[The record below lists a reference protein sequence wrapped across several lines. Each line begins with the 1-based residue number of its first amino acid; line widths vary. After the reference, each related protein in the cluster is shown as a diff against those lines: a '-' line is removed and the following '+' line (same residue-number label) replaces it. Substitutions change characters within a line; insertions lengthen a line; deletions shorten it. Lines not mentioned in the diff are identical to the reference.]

1 MKYWFAAFLAV
12 FVVMPPSILSAAE
25 PDYSRRPILM
35 IHGYFPVNAGDWVTW
50 GRFKDKLI
58 EDGWPKE
65 YIMNPKFKDPTGC
78 DPDHAREISAWVDEL
93 LEKTGWDKVDIIAH
107 SEGGLNTMYYLRHFC
122 GVHKVRNFVGL
133 AIAVHGTRVACVDF
147 VSCGA
152 DEMCI
157 PSEKEGGWRQNETL
171 AAVNACDETLG
182 DIRYT
187 SIWSDYDEI
196 IIPQEGS
203 IIYGARNIE
212 LETPMVEH
220 GLIFL
225 VDESLN
231 YIKDALKNKS
241 GYNTDGPGWDCIPQ
255 CILPDQA
262 EQADQPEQA
271 DVPTIPEAVEV
282 NEGVVEEPSGDVIG
296 DVASDVTSRDVE
308 EADGVIVVPYDAG
321 PKDRGTPDPDDIL
334 VTRDLSSPADE
345 GTQVPEQTDSL
356 KGGCSST
363 GHGNPW
369 SALLVILSAVAM
381 HACGRLV
388 RRRG

>member
-1 MKYWFAAFLAV
+1 MKYWIPALLAV
-12 FVVMPPSILSAAE
+12 FLVTTPSMLSAAE

-58 EDGWPKE
+58 EDGWPEE

-93 LEKTGWDKVDIIAH
+93 LEKTGWDKVDIVAH
-107 SEGGLNTMYYLRHFC
+107 SEGGLNTMYYLRYFC

-133 AIAVHGTRVACVDF
+133 AIAVHGTRMACVDI

-157 PSEKEGGWRQNETL
+157 PPEDKGGWRQNPVL

-212 LETPMVEH
+212 LETMVEH

-231 YIKDALKNKS
+231 YIKDALKNKT
-241 GYNTDGPGWDCIPQ
+241 GYNTDGPGWDCIPH
-255 CILPDQA
+255 CVIPDQA
-262 EQADQPEQA
+262 EQIELPAVPET
-271 DVPTIPEAVEV
+271 VETVEAVE
-282 NEGVVEEPSGDVIG
+282 GLVEEPAPDVIE
-296 DVASDVTSRDVE
+296 DIHSDMTSDDNMT
-308 EADGVIVVPYDAG
+308 ADGVIIVPYDPG
-321 PKDRGTPDPDDIL
+321 PADRFSPEQDEDARIQ
-334 VTRDLSSPADE
+334 DLASPADD
-345 GTQVPEQTDSL
+345 GAVVPEQGATS
-356 KGGCSST
+356 KGGCSSSEA
-363 GHGNPW
+363 GNPW
-369 SALLVILSAVAM
+369 SAILMMLSVLLI
-381 HACGRLV
+381 HA
-388 RRRG
+388 RRRNLRRSV